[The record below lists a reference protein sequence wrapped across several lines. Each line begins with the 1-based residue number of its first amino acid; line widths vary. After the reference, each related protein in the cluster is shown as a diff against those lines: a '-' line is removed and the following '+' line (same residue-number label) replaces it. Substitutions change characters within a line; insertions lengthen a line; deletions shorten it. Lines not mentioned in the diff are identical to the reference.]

1 MPARVTHGAHGPRAQ
16 DAGNKEAVPL
26 RAGRGARS
34 AHRVNWGT
42 GHGQPRAPLSWKP
55 PGATA
60 QPSSPWTLRVKSF
73 SEEPAGFSAT
83 HM

>member
-1 MPARVTHGAHGPRAQ
+1 MGHMGPEPRTLETRRRCLSRREEGPGLPTGLTGERAT
-16 DAGNKEAVPL
+16 ASPEP
-26 RAGRGARS
+26 
-34 AHRVNWGT
+34 
-42 GHGQPRAPLSWKP
+42 PLSWKP